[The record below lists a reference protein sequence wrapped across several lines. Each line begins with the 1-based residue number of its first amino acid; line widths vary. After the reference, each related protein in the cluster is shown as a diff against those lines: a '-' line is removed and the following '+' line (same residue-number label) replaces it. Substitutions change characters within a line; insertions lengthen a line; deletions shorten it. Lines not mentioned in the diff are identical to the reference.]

1 MMEVYGTYLYD
12 GAHWNDED
20 VHCQIPEDVL
30 RPMIDRYIDMHDQD
44 QDGGLN
50 LEEFMNAL
58 GEGDVHYLMNVSL
71 FWNMSKW

>member
-30 RPMIDRYIDMHDQD
+30 RPMIDRYIDLHDKD
-44 QDGGLN
+44 
-50 LEEFMNAL
+50 
-58 GEGDVHYLMNVSL
+58 
-71 FWNMSKW
+71 